1 MGPLYLGVVSALCL
15 VTSGAKHRFCLICTS
30 HNITHFQT
38 EHYQTPPPK
47 RQGASGYTPLVPFQ
61 VLGYGETCDD
71 NKLVGEILNALE
83 VTRGNLAGL
92 DDAFTLL
99 SFARCLITALE
110 FKQAN
115 VSHKFYQANNTLQ
128 LCANL
133 TNYYSHLSI
142 QTPWFIS
149 PGAIRW
155 ATIFCSFIAVL
166 RAFYG

>member
-15 VTSGAKHRFCLICTS
+15 IASGAEHSICIVCTA
-30 HNITHFQT
+30 HNFTVFHT
-38 EHYQTPPPK
+38 EHRQTPSPK
-47 RQGASGYTPLVPFQ
+47 RQGASGYTPPSFAQ
-61 VLGYGETCDD
+61 ILGYGETCDD
-71 NKLVGEILNALE
+71 SKLVGELLSAQE
-83 VTRGNLAGL
+83 VTSGHLDGL

-99 SFARCLITALE
+99 SFTRCLIKALE

-115 VSHKFYQANNTLQ
+115 VSHKFTMANQTLQ

-133 TNYYSHLSI
+133 TNTHYFTNI
-142 QTPWFIS
+142 VTPWFIS

-155 ATIFCSFIAVL
+155 ATITCSFIAVL